1 MSYHNIILHVLSNL
15 TLNSDSYKASHYK
28 QYPPDAEFVSSYIEA
43 RYAERGWDSTMF
55 FGLQMFL
62 KQYLSIPITLEM
74 IDEAEEFWSAHGEPF
89 NRNGWMH
96 ILNEHRGY
104 LPVEIQAVPEG
115 TVLPLKNVLVQMVN
129 TDPKVPWLTNFLE
142 TAVVRAVWYPTTV
155 ATNDWYIKRT
165 IKEFLDKTAM
175 DTVGQIGFKL
185 HDFGARGASSME
197 TAGIGGCAHLVNF
210 LGTDTV
216 TGVLYARH
224 FYSEHMAGFS
234 IPAAEHSTITCWG
247 GPKMEI
253 EAFRNMLKQY
263 AKPGALFAVVSDSY
277 DIYAACDKWL
287 ELKQEIIDSGAT
299 LVVRPDSGD
308 PVQVV
313 SNVIE
318 KLMENFGSFEN
329 YKGYRVLPNR
339 EDGSPIIRVIQ
350 GDGINHVSIRKILEE
365 MESRKLSAEN
375 IAFGMGGGMLQDLT
389 RDTLGFAMKA
399 SAIKRKGLWQDVYK
413 DPITDSG
420 KKSKRGRLALTCENG
435 VFETVPAGGPH
446 LHKNLLQVVYR
457 NGQLSNT
464 QSFAEIRERAGESLL
479 GVV

>member
-1 MSYHNIILHVLSNL
+1 MLHDNIL
-15 TLNSDSYKASHYK
+15 LNTDSYKASHYL
-28 QYPPDAEFVSSYIEA
+28 QYPPDATHVSSYIES
-43 RYAERGWDSTMF
+43 RYSERDWDSSMF
-55 FGLQMFL
+55 FGLQMFI
-62 KQYLSIPITLEM
+62 KQYLSKPITMEM
-74 IDEAEEFWSAHGEPF
+74 IDEADEFWAAHGEPF
-89 NRNGWMH
+89 NREGWMY
-96 ILNEHRGY
+96 ILNEHGGR

-115 TVLPLKNVLVQMVN
+115 LVMPLKNVMVQMVN

-142 TAVVRAVWYPTTV
+142 TAVVRAVWFPVTV
-155 ATNDWYIKRT
+155 ATNDWYIKRI
-165 IKEFLDKTAM
+165 IKEFLDETAM
-175 DTVGQIGFKL
+175 DTAGQIGFKL
-185 HDFGARGASSME
+185 HDFGARGVSSME
-197 TAGIGGCAHLVNF
+197 SAGIGGCAHLVNF

-216 TGVLYARH
+216 TGALYARR
-224 FYSEHMAGFS
+224 FYGENMAGFS

-263 AKPGALFAVVSDSY
+263 AKPGALVAVVSDSY

-318 KLMENFGSFEN
+318 KLMDNFGSFVN
-329 YKGYRVLPNR
+329 GKGYRVLPNR

-350 GDGINHVSIRKILEE
+350 GDGINHESIKKILVE
-365 MESRKLSAEN
+365 MKSRKLSAEN

-399 SAIKRKGLWQDVYK
+399 SAVKRKGLWQDVYK

-420 KKSKRGRLALTCENG
+420 KKSKRGRLALIEENG
-435 VFETVPAGGPH
+435 TFKTVSAGDAD
-446 LHKNLLQVVYR
+446 LDKNLLQVVYR
-457 NGQLSNT
+457 NGHISNT
-464 QSFAEIRERAGESLL
+464 QSFTEIRERAENALM
-479 GVV
+479 GVA

>member
-1 MSYHNIILHVLSNL
+1 MLHDNL
-15 TLNSDSYKASHYK
+15 LLNTDSYKASHYK
-28 QYPPDAEFVSSYIEA
+28 QYPPDATHVSSYIES
-43 RYAERGWDSTMF
+43 RYSERGWDSSMF

-62 KQYLSIPITLEM
+62 KQYLAKPITLEM
-74 IDEAEEFWSAHGEPF
+74 IDEAEEFWAAHGEPF
-89 NRNGWMH
+89 NRDGWMY
-96 ILNEHRGY
+96 ILKEHGGR

-115 TVLPLKNVLVQMVN
+115 TVMPLKNVMVQMIN

-142 TAVVRAVWYPTTV
+142 TAVVRAVWFPVTV
-155 ATNDWYIKRT
+155 ATNDWYIKRI

-175 DTVGQIGFKL
+175 DTAGQIGFKL
-185 HDFGARGASSME
+185 HDFGARGVSSME
-197 TAGIGGCAHLVNF
+197 SAGIGGCAHLVNF

-216 TGVLYARH
+216 TGALYARR
-224 FYSEHMAGFS
+224 FYGENMAGFS

-263 AKPGALFAVVSDSY
+263 AKPGALVAVVSDSY

-287 ELKQEIIDSGAT
+287 ELRQEIIDSGAT

-318 KLMENFGSFEN
+318 KLMKNFGEFTN
-329 YKGYRVLPNR
+329 DKGYRVLPNR

-350 GDGINHVSIRKILEE
+350 GDGINHESIREILTE

-399 SAIKRKGLWQDVYK
+399 SAVKRKGLWQDVYK

-435 VFETVPAGGPH
+435 VFETVPAGDVD

>member
-1 MSYHNIILHVLSNL
+1 MLHYNVL
-15 TLNSDSYKASHYK
+15 LNTDSYKSSHYK
-28 QYPPDAEFVSSYIEA
+28 QYPPDAEFVSSYIES
-43 RYAERGWDSTMF
+43 RYSERGWDSAMF

-62 KQYLSIPITLEM
+62 KQYLSNPITLEM
-74 IDEAEEFWSAHGEPF
+74 IDEAEEFWTAHGEPF
-89 NRNGWMH
+89 NREGWMY
-96 ILNEHRGY
+96 ILNEHGGR
-104 LPVEIQAVPEG
+104 LPVEIQAIPEG

-129 TDPKVPWLTNFLE
+129 TDPRVPWLTNFLE
-142 TAVVRAVWYPTTV
+142 TSVVRAVWYPMTV
-155 ATNDWYIKRT
+155 ATNDWYIKHT

-185 HDFGARGASSME
+185 HDFGARGVSSME
-197 TAGIGGCAHLVNF
+197 SAGIGGCAHLVNF

-216 TGVLYARH
+216 TGALYARR
-224 FYSEHMAGFS
+224 FYGENMAGFS

-263 AKPGALFAVVSDSY
+263 AKPGALVAVVSDSY

-287 ELKQEIIDSGAT
+287 ELRNEIIDSGAT

-313 SNVIE
+313 SDVIE
-318 KLMENFGSFEN
+318 KLMKNFGSFEN
-329 YKGYRVLPNR
+329 AKGYRVLPNR
-339 EDGSPIIRVIQ
+339 DDGSPIIRVIQ
-350 GDGINHVSIRKILEE
+350 GDGINYNSIREILTE

-399 SAIKRKGLWQDVYK
+399 SAIKRNGLWQDVYK
-413 DPITDSG
+413 DPVTDSG
-420 KKSKRGRLALTCENG
+420 KKSKRGILALVRENG
-435 VFETVPAGGPH
+435 AFKTVPAGDVDIDR
-446 LHKNLLQVVYR
+446 NLLRVVYR
-457 NGQLSNT
+457 NGQILNT
-464 QSFAEIRERAGESLL
+464 QSFQEIRELAGKSFL